1 MNAWRSIVGHLA
13 LYRLAAVAV
22 AGHRFWLLP
31 LLPLAW
37 LLALAAAT
45 LLELDMEPFEPEDA
59 QGYLIG
65 LPVTVLAVFFGVRI
79 IAGEIDQRSLE
90 IAYTVPGGCERLW
103 WAKLAGAVLMLMLA
117 EALLAVVV
125 ALFFTDFPVLALYGV
140 LQAAVFYLVLAMGMA
155 TLFRSEVAGAAATAA
170 LLVLNGL
177 ITGFGDEQLRISPF
191 WNHLAVRSS
200 DPAEVLAWT
209 VQNRIGFA
217 LLIAGVVALAFM
229 RANRRERML
238 DG

>member
-1 MNAWRSIVGHLA
+1 MNAWRNIASQLA

-37 LLALAAAT
+37 LLALATSA
-45 LLELDMEPFEPEDA
+45 LLGLQQEPFKPEDA
-59 QGYLIG
+59 QGMLIG
-65 LPVTVLAVFFGVRI
+65 VPVTVLAVFFGVRI

-125 ALFFTDFPVLALYGV
+125 AWFFTDYPLLALYGA
-140 LQAAVFYLVLAMGMA
+140 LQAAVFYMVLAMGMA
-155 TLFRSEVAGAAATAA
+155 TLFRSEVAGAVAAAA
-170 LLVLNGL
+170 LMVFNAL

-191 WNHLAVRSS
+191 WNHLAVDSS
-200 DPAEVLAWT
+200 DSAEVLAWT
-209 VQNRIGFA
+209 VQNRIGYA